1 MINMRVKARFLPGF
15 TLIELLTVITIISLL
30 AAILLPAFR
39 TARERARI
47 VSCLNNTRQMCLA
60 FGMYLG
66 EYNGWYPLCGW
77 AFDDDDYPPYPA
89 GSVGQCWPDAIAPRL
104 GWQEDIF
111 VCPSDPDPYDFEW
124 YCWDGETALSRCS
137 YAANEDVV
145 GIDNEGNEDT
155 EGGQGRLEGNGRRVQ
170 NPSRVALIVDA
181 DYIWVN
187 THTYYDQDL
196 YEDRLLSHH
205 LDGFN
210 AIFCDSHASWVPD
223 AKRHE
228 VTLDPGCLW

>member
-1 MINMRVKARFLPGF
+1 M
-15 TLIELLTVITIISLL
+15 
-30 AAILLPAFR
+30 
-39 TARERARI
+39 
-47 VSCLNNTRQMCLA
+47 
-60 FGMYLG
+60 
-66 EYNGWYPLCGW
+66 
-77 AFDDDDYPPYPA
+77 FDK
-89 GSVGQCWPDAIAPRL
+89 
-104 GWQEDIF
+104 
-111 VCPSDPDPYDFEW
+111 
-124 YCWDGETALSRCS
+124 
-137 YAANEDVV
+137 DV
-145 GIDNEGNEDT
+145 
-155 EGGQGRLEGNGRRVQ
+155 EGGQGRLEGDGRKVK

-223 AKRHE
+223 TKRDE